1 MEPDQWE
8 AGTTPWVRHAQ
19 PRISRGARA
28 TRFQCYFCGGH
39 SVTRSEHDNDHD
51 NGRVELYCDNE
62 HCDAKEIAVIVC
74 RDGNAAGERADLR
87 ALAAIDDGR
96 LDMASVPGGNEPVSS
111 PTFKRLDEAQK
122 EIVAARRDQREWE

>member
-1 MEPDQWE
+1 M
-8 AGTTPWVRHAQ
+8 
-19 PRISRGARA
+19 
-28 TRFQCYFCGGH
+28 
-39 SVTRSEHDNDHD
+39 
-51 NGRVELYCDNE
+51 ELYCDNE